1 MPGRVPTSWPNL
13 IGMDVVQAVAII
25 RRERP
30 DLRVVRVLPPGQ
42 APSPPQRGMTRV
54 VIHNDNNHRV
64 IAPAPYIG

>member
-13 IGMDVVQAVAII
+13 IGMSVTDAVAEI

-42 APSPPQRGMTRV
+42 TPSPPQPGMTRV
-54 VIHNDNNHRV
+54 IIYNNANHQV